1 MKKSFILAGLLAT
14 LCVVALLFTARF
26 PFHTGNTANVSGKT
40 GNLFLDDKECRKTGE
55 VAVIPPDGKVTVD
68 ILDDGSWDSIVSRS
82 AGEDWRGMFTK
93 GRRITLSPFSMA
105 KYPVTQ
111 ELFEKVMGFNPSYF
125 SKENLNVK
133 YTCAP
138 SDEDPDLRP
147 ADTVSW
153 FDAIVFCNALTVLT
167 MSDSDCVYYAD
178 ARHSRIYARE
188 DAAKY
193 VIPFLDRAKKGYRL
207 PTETEWEFAARG
219 GNPASRAWH
228 YAFSGTGSENGRI
241 VYDTEYC
248 SFADSGFNEYGW
260 YRGNSGGVTHEVGTK
275 LPNSLG
281 LYDMSGGIWEW
292 LYDWYD
298 STVPPGNAKDPHGP
312 PRGTDRVLR
321 GGSWYD
327 DAYACCVTRRFHNA
341 HPYIPHFYFGFRYCR
356 SL

>member
-1 MKKSFILAGLLAT
+1 MKRACSAFIVPVS
-14 LCVVALLFTARF
+14 LCVILLIMYAVSPFMTAKR
-26 PFHTGNTANVSGKT
+26 TIVSGDT
-40 GNLFLDDKECRKTGE
+40 GNLVLDGKEYRKTGE
-55 VAVIPPDGKVTVD
+55 VAVIPHTGKVT
-68 ILDDGSWDSIVSRS
+68 IAIADDGSWDSIVSES
-82 AGEDWRGMFTK
+82 AGDDWRGMFMK
-93 GRRITLSPFSMA
+93 GRKITLSPYSMA
-105 KYPVTQ
+105 RYPVTQ
-111 ELFEKVMGFNPSYF
+111 ELFAKVAGFNPGYF
-125 SKENLNVK
+125 KKENLGIK
-133 YTCAP
+133 YTYAP
-138 SDEDPDLRP
+138 DGEDPDLRP

-153 FDAIVFCNALTVLT
+153 FDAIVFCNALTTLT
-167 MSDSDCVYYAD
+167 MDESDCAYYTD
-178 ARHSRIYARE
+178 SRRSRIYARE
-188 DAAKY
+188 DVARGI
-193 VIPFLDRAKKGYRL
+193 IPYFDRSKKGYRL

-219 GNPASRAWH
+219 GSATAKEWS

-241 VYDTEYC
+241 VYDTDYC
-248 SFADSGFNEYGW
+248 SFTDANLNERGW

-298 STVPPGNAKDPHGP
+298 NTVPPGKITDPQGP

-341 HPYIPHFYFGFRYCR
+341 HPSIPHFYFGFRYCR